1 MTSLK
6 AAAFLAVLLGG
17 TAVAQADPLLT
28 NGGFEG
34 GGFSGWTTSG
44 GYFEAPTTVNF
55 PDGTPSGTN
64 VPVNQVTSA
73 LGGLPAAEGSHY
85 ALLSGPAGTV
95 DNPTNSAS
103 TIYQTI
109 ATTPGQT
116 YALSFDLANLYDL
129 YGQATSPAYPNTF
142 LDVTVDGTSL
152 FGSLFGGPAPVTGLG
167 GAFVPIDSW
176 YGLTFRGTG
185 NDTIRFAVAGPNT
198 VLALDGI
205 QRLTRGRSGAGLAGS
220 ARWWTARPRSDP
232 PPQDCLT
239 PGTSGIFTHPHR
251 LDPV

>member
-17 TAVAQADPLLT
+17 VAAAQADPLLT
-28 NGGFEG
+28 NGGFEA

-44 GYFEAPTTVNF
+44 GYFAAPTTVNF
-55 PDGTPSGTN
+55 PDGTPSETN
-64 VPVNQVTSA
+64 VPVNQVTPA
-73 LGGLPAAEGSHY
+73 LEGLLAAEGSHY
-85 ALLSGPAGTV
+85 ALLSGPTGTV
-95 DNPTNSAS
+95 DNPTSSAS

-116 YALSFDLANLYDL
+116 YTLSFNLANLYDM
-129 YGQATSPAYPNTF
+129 YGEATNPTYPDAF

-167 GAFVPIDSW
+167 GAFALIDSS

-185 NDTIRFAVAGPNT
+185 NDTIGFAVAGPNT

-205 QRLTRGRSGAGLAGS
+205 NVSPVAVPEPASLALLGGGLLGLGLI
-220 ARWWTARPRSDP
+220 RRRRT
-232 PPQDCLT
+232 
-239 PGTSGIFTHPHR
+239 
-251 LDPV
+251 V

>member
-17 TAVAQADPLLT
+17 TAAAQADPLLT

-34 GGFSGWTTSG
+34 NGFSGWTTSG
-44 GYFEAPTTVNF
+44 GYFGAPATVNF

-64 VPVNQVTSA
+64 VAVNRVSPA

-95 DNPTNSAS
+95 ANPISAAS
-103 TIYQTI
+103 TMYQSI
-109 ATTPGQT
+109 ATVAGQT
-116 YALSFDLANLYDL
+116 YAVSFNLANLYDL
-129 YGQATSPAYPNTF
+129 YGQATNPVYPDAF
-142 LDVTVDGTSL
+142 LDVSVDGTSL
-152 FGSLFGGPAPVTGLG
+152 FGRVFGGPAPVTDLG
-167 GAFVPIDSW
+167 GAFVVVDSS

-185 NDTIRFAVAGPNT
+185 NDTISFAVSGPNT

-205 QRLTRGRSGAGLAGS
+205 NISPVAVPEPASLALLGGGLLGLGLI
-220 ARWWTARPRSDP
+220 RRRRTA
-232 PPQDCLT
+232 
-239 PGTSGIFTHPHR
+239 
-251 LDPV
+251 